1 MFRFFSRRRKK
12 ATESLPPVRD
22 ERWSKVDR
30 EWLRSGTWLSRPHE
44 VVHGPSAEFHQ
55 DGQLSRLCVYCN
67 GRLSRSHSRLELEL
81 GIPEAS
87 VVGDGVLCTFSYG
100 WEEVHVCFEGDA
112 ERHGEAAVWDEWVQK
127 WIDQIC
133 AGERVHLREVRVGEE
148 PLIR

>member
-12 ATESLPPVRD
+12 ATDLRQPARD

-30 EWLRSGTWLSRPHE
+30 QWLRSGTWLSRPHE

-55 DGQLSRLCVYCN
+55 DGQLSRLSVYCH
-67 GRLSRSHSRLELEL
+67 GRLSQCHSRLELEL

-100 WEEVHVCFEGDA
+100 WEEIHLCFEGEA
-112 ERHGEAAVWDEWVQK
+112 EMHGEPALWDDWVRK

-133 AGERVHLREVRVGEE
+133 AGEPVHLRQVRAGEE